1 MTKPNE
7 ILSREIFSIG
17 SAGISLQS
25 ITSAAII
32 IAASFLAVWLIRYLI
47 GRAQKRLG
55 ENRAST
61 LYVGGQVARYLIVV
75 GAIAAAIS
83 ALGVDLSALSLFAG
97 ALGVGIGLGLQDVVK
112 NFVCGLILL
121 FDGSIEIGDFV
132 ELDEGAAGLVVAIGP
147 RATTLKTNDN
157 VDVLVPNANLLGGRM
172 KNWTRDRASRRIHIP
187 FPVAYGS
194 DKELVR
200 LAALEAAAA
209 VPFTL
214 PDAPNRKAQVWLTG
228 FGDSALNFELVVWP
242 DLEAVKRPGSMM
254 AAYHWALDDALR
266 SHGIEVPFPQSEL
279 RLRSYYGAEGRAA
292 IDLIAGKGNQP
303 LPENPKAPKM
313 VSVNDAAQDVACGG
327 DGD

>member
-17 SAGISLQS
+17 STGISLQS

-61 LYVGGQVARYLIVV
+61 LYVGGQVARYVIVV
-75 GAIAAAIS
+75 AAIAAAIS

-132 ELDEGAAGLVVAIGP
+132 EIDEGAAGAVAAIGP
-147 RATTLKTNDN
+147 RATTLRTNDN
-157 VDVLVPNANLLGGRM
+157 VDVLVPNANLLNGRL

-214 PDAPNRKAQVWLTG
+214 PDTPNRKAQVWMTG

-242 DLEAVKRPGSMM
+242 SLEAVKRPGSMM

-266 SHGIEVPFPQSEL
+266 SHGIEIPFPQSEV
-279 RLRSYYGAEGRAA
+279 RLRSYYGVEGRAA
-292 IDLIAGKGNQP
+292 MEVIAGKEKQP
-303 LPENPKAPKM
+303 LPENPKVPKM
-313 VSVNDAAQDVACGG
+313 VSVNDAAQDVATGG